1 MMASRTATSRI
12 VLTRLMAAQQPLV
25 LRGSQR
31 LPTNRIN
38 TALPLFYNLQARSM
52 VMITKTA
59 AGTTPLVS
67 LEDEAAVS
75 AVVGAAAAPEF
86 SSTNNSLE
94 DLAITTSCFKRIESL
109 ASKRGSLDELYLR
122 VYVDAG
128 GCSGFQYKFEL
139 TLDSDEAI
147 EGDDV
152 VYTDDGGSGARVVV
166 DPASLD
172 FLRGSKIDFVQE
184 MIKSSF
190 AVVDNPQSE
199 SACGCGSSF
208 AVKNF
213 SANPAL
219 D

>member
-1 MMASRTATSRI
+1 MASTSSRI
-12 VLTRLMAAQQPLV
+12 LLTRLAQNSKQPLM
-25 LRGSQR
+25 RGSER
-31 LPTNRIN
+31 LAARFN
-38 TALPLFYNLQARSM
+38 TAPLYNLQSNRSM

-59 AGTTPLVS
+59 AGEVPL
-67 LEDEAAVS
+67 E
-75 AVVGAAAAPEF
+75 VVEPVVQL
-86 SSTNNSLE
+86 SSSDNSNSVVTE
-94 DLAITTSCFKRIESL
+94 DLAITDSCFKRIESL

-139 TLDSDEAI
+139 TLDKDEAVDL
-147 EGDDV
+147 EGEDIC
-152 VYTDDGGSGARVVV
+152 YTDADSGARVVI
-166 DPASLD
+166 DQSSLD
-172 FLRGSKIDFVQE
+172 LLRGSKIDFVQE

-213 SANPAL
+213 TSNPAL